1 MNAPVPTGF
10 SIRTITAGLTLDSA
24 DDLLPVEE
32 AARFLGTAQTAFENA
47 GIPVQS
53 TRIATQPLGD
63 LVRDKGPD
71 QAIRSLQKLDRF
83 VADRD
88 LLISVGPLLE
98 GDVEDRDFP
107 SWAAELVAATDE
119 TYFSIAVSDQE
130 SRVFPR
136 SVQTAARTIRAISRI
151 GANGE
156 ANFRFGAAARV
167 PASTPFFP
175 VAYHAGTPA
184 FSIGLESAGLVSK
197 AFANATDIGDAAESL
212 RTLLE
217 ERLLPVQTLAMA
229 LSAET
234 SRHYVGIDLSPAPSV
249 EISIAEPI
257 ESLTQQPFGAPT
269 TLAACASDHAG
280 AQDDPPDLLRVL
292 GSDATPAGGSC
303 SGSTSSRES
312 LRRAGPASLL
322 QYLRYRARCD
332 PSAWRLRRE
341 QTGWAD
347 PRHGGPRHS
356 AGQAAGGATATHTG
370 QERWRPG
377 RVRQSASDDL
387 GRPAGGLERRIYT
400 RGGAHLGDHS

>member
-1 MNAPVPTGF
+1 MTAPVPTGF

-71 QAIRSLQKLDRF
+71 QAIQSLQKLDRF

-98 GDVEDRDFP
+98 EDVEDRDFP

-136 SVQTAARTIRAISRI
+136 SVQTAACTIRAISRI

-175 VAYHAGTPA
+175 VAYHAGAPA

-229 LSAET
+229 LSADT

-249 EISIAEPI
+249 ETSIAEPI

-269 TLAACASDHAG
+269 TLAACASITQALKTTRLTSCGYSGLMLPLLEDRVLARR
-280 AQDDPPDLLRVL
+280 AAENRFDVQDLLLYSSICGTGLDVIPLPGDCDENKLAGLILDMAVLATRLGKPLAARLLPIPGKSAGDRVEFANPHL
-292 GSDATPAGGSC
+292 TTSVVLPAG
-303 SGSTSSRES
+303 
-312 LRRAGPASLL
+312 
-322 QYLRYRARCD
+322 
-332 PSAWRLRRE
+332 
-341 QTGWAD
+341 
-347 PRHGGPRHS
+347 
-356 AGQAAGGATATHTG
+356 
-370 QERWRPG
+370 
-377 RVRQSASDDL
+377 
-387 GRPAGGLERRIYT
+387 
-400 RGGAHLGDHS
+400 